1 MEDRRRIICT
11 DLKTRNRFTD
21 ETGTYRRLVIEE
33 GMMRLR
39 SYDWSYA
46 FDKSKENV
54 WSYPGQLDTWINIM
68 TDDMTAI
75 EEVGCQHTVSKFL
88 KLLPKDTP
96 LLFHSSEAGSWVF
109 KKSDLSPKGSHSW
122 FVELEDR
129 IFLDFHRDN
138 LVLIRELRNPWKD
151 SVLDFRIDPEITYF
165 DGKNFTEL
173 VEITE
178 EEYERFKGTGQI

>member
-1 MEDRRRIICT
+1 MKDRRRIICT
-11 DLKTRNRFTD
+11 NLGTRNLFTD
-21 ETGTYRRLVIEE
+21 ETGTYRRLIIEE

-46 FDKSKENV
+46 FDKSHK
-54 WSYPGQLDTWINIM
+54 WDFPGKFDTWINLD
-68 TDDMTAI
+68 TEELVVV

-88 KLLPKDTP
+88 ELLPKDTP

-109 KKSDLSPKGSHSW
+109 RKSDLTPKGSHSW
-122 FVELEDR
+122 FVELEDG

-151 SVLDFRIDPEITYF
+151 SVLDYRIDPEITYF
-165 DGKNFTEL
+165 KGKNFTEL

>member
-1 MEDRRRIICT
+1 MKDRNRIICT

-21 ETGTYRRLVIEE
+21 ETGTYRRLIIEDD
-33 GMMRLR
+33 GILR

-68 TDDMTAI
+68 TGDMTVI
-75 EEVGCQHTVSKFL
+75 EEVGCQHTVLKFL
-88 KLLPKDTP
+88 ELLPKDTP

-109 KKSDLSPKGSHSW
+109 RKSDLTPKGSHSW
-122 FVELEDR
+122 FVELEDG

-138 LVLIRELRNPWKD
+138 LVLIRELRSPRKRNYE
-151 SVLDFRIDPEITYF
+151 IDPEITYF
-165 DGKNFTEL
+165 KGKNFTEL

-178 EEYERFKGTGQI
+178 EEYERFKGT

>member
-1 MEDRRRIICT
+1 MKDRNRIICT

-21 ETGTYRRLVIEE
+21 ETGTYRRLLIED
-33 GMMRLR
+33 GIFR

-46 FDKSKENV
+46 FDKSKESV

-68 TDDMTAI
+68 TGDMTVI

-88 KLLPKDTP
+88 ELLPKDTP

-109 KKSDLSPKGSHSW
+109 KKSDLAPKGSHSW

-151 SVLDFRIDPEITYF
+151 SILDYRIDPKITYF
-165 DGKNFTEL
+165 GGKNFTEL